1 MDIFS
6 FITTSIA
13 SLPQWVCFLP
23 PALFFVCAV
32 PTVILRRRRLFRW
45 TAALCLVFGGL
56 LTYSMQERYLYLLL
70 FLGLIVLVYPLCLL
84 PKRER
89 RESRDERL
97 YGRFREELEEPMP
110 ERKPLP
116 PKVCCFEETGGETA
130 EERGMKLSHVITLL
144 EKLKK
149 EKLTPAD
156 RLEVETL
163 SRSVT
168 GAQTRP
174 LTDRQTDDL
183 NDSLSAVLRL
193 VAKYS

>member
-6 FITTSIA
+6 VIKEFFA
-13 SLPQWVCFLP
+13 SLPQWVCLLP
-23 PALFFVCAV
+23 PALFLVCAV
-32 PTVILRRRRLFRW
+32 PIVILRRRDFFRW

-56 LTYSMQERYLYLLL
+56 LTCHTGESFLYLLL
-70 FLGLIVLVYPLCLL
+70 FFGVILLVYPLCLL
-84 PKRER
+84 PKRK

-97 YGRFREELEEPMP
+97 YGRFREELEGPMP
-110 ERKPLP
+110 ESKPVP
-116 PKVCCFEETGGETA
+116 PKVCCFEETGETA
-130 EERGMKLSHVITLL
+130 EARGMQLSHVIALL

-156 RLEVETL
+156 RLEVEML
-163 SRSVT
+163 SRSVE
-168 GAQTRP
+168 GARTRP

-183 NDSLSAVLRL
+183 NDSLSAILRL